1 MDLLGLYLSVP
12 FCRSK
17 CTYCNF
23 ASGVFPASY
32 FEQYVAR
39 VEDDLRGARARAA
52 GWGAALPE
60 RVDSIYLGG
69 GTPSLL
75 PAALLER
82 LFAAIRGAFAVD
94 GNAEITVECAP
105 GQLEDGALA
114 AMAACGVN
122 RVSFGVQSFVDEEAR
137 RAGRLH
143 TRAVALRDVERV
155 RAAGIGRV
163 NLDLIAG
170 LPGQTRESWRESLE
184 VLCGV
189 APEHASVYMLEVD
202 EDSRLGRE
210 IVKGG
215 LQYSAALVPE
225 DDAIAE
231 MYVEAV
237 DFLGARGLA
246 QYEISNF
253 AQRGA
258 ESRHNLK
265 YWRRE
270 AYLGLGLDAHSMLRD
285 AGGRALRF
293 ATTDELEPFLQGP
306 GWAEPHWL
314 TREEEMEEAWFLGLR
329 LNVGVDPAAR
339 RAEVCAEAV
348 GRFEEVIAELVSDG
362 LMESADGRVRVTA
375 RGRLLSNEV
384 FSRFIGEPVSHLT
397 NEDQF
402 DQPMDEDLSIG
413 RRTPAECL
421 N

>member
-1 MDLLGLYLSVP
+1 MDSVGIYLSVP
-12 FCRSK
+12 FCRAK

-32 FEQYVAR
+32 FERYVAR
-39 VEDDLRGARARAA
+39 AEDDLREAQGLVAS
-52 GWGAALPE
+52 WGAALPE
-60 RVDSIYLGG
+60 RVDSIYVGG

-82 LFAAIRGAFAVD
+82 LFAAIRGSFVVEPD
-94 GNAEITVECAP
+94 AEITVECAP
-105 GQLEDGALA
+105 GQLEGDALA
-114 AMAACGVN
+114 AMVACGVN

-170 LPGQTRESWRESLE
+170 LAGQTRESWRESLE
-184 VLCGV
+184 VLAG
-189 APEHASVYMLEVD
+189 AGPEHASIYMLEVD

-210 IVKGG
+210 IGKGG
-215 LQYSAALVPE
+215 ARYSAELVPE

-237 DFLGARGLA
+237 EFLGARGLR

-253 AQRGA
+253 ARAGG

-285 AGGRALRF
+285 ADGRVLRF
-293 ATTDELEPFLQGP
+293 AATDELEPFLRAP
-306 GWAEPHWL
+306 GWAEPERL
-314 TREEEMEEAWFLGLR
+314 TREAKLEEAWFLGLR
-329 LNVGVDPAAR
+329 LNAGVDLAML
-339 RAEVCAEAV
+339 RAEFGAETV
-348 GRFEEVIAELVSDG
+348 GRFDPVIAELVADG
-362 LMESADGRVRVTA
+362 LMEYGGGRARLTM

-384 FSRFIGEPVSHLT
+384 FERFLGESV
-397 NEDQF
+397 
-402 DQPMDEDLSIG
+402 G
-413 RRTPAECL
+413 A
-421 N
+421 

>member
-1 MDLLGLYLSVP
+1 MDSVGIYLSVP

-39 VEDDLRGARARAA
+39 VEDDLRVARRRAA
-52 GWGAALPE
+52 GWGAGLPE

-82 LFAAIRGAFAVD
+82 LFAAVRNDFTVD
-94 GNAEITVECAP
+94 ADVEITVECAP
-105 GQLEDGALA
+105 GQLADDVLA

-155 RAAGIGRV
+155 RAMGIGRV

-170 LPGQTRESWRESLE
+170 LAGQTWDSWCESLE
-184 VLCGV
+184 VLCGGE
-189 APEHASVYMLEVD
+189 PEHASVYMLEVD

-210 IVKGG
+210 IGQGG
-215 LQYSAALVPE
+215 QKYSAALVPE
-225 DDAIAE
+225 EDAIAE

-237 DFLGARGLA
+237 EFLERRGLA

-253 AQRGA
+253 ARSGG

-270 AYLGLGLDAHSMLRD
+270 PYLGVGLDAHSMLRD
-285 AGGRALRF
+285 AERRAVRF
-293 ATTDELEPFLQGP
+293 ATTDGLEEFLRGP
-306 GWAEPHWL
+306 GWTEPERL
-314 TREEEMEEAWFLGLR
+314 TREEELEEAWFLGLR
-329 LNVGVDPAAR
+329 LNAGVDLTAL
-339 RAEVCAEAV
+339 RAEFGAEAV
-348 GRFEEVIAELVSDG
+348 SRFEDVIAELAGDG
-362 LMESADGRVRVTA
+362 LLECVGDCVRLTL
-375 RGRLLSNEV
+375 RGRLLSSEV
-384 FSRFIGEPVSHLT
+384 FGWFLGESVS
-397 NEDQF
+397 
-402 DQPMDEDLSIG
+402 
-413 RRTPAECL
+413 A
-421 N
+421 

>member
-1 MDLLGLYLSVP
+1 MDSVGIYLSVP

-32 FEQYVAR
+32 FERYVTR
-39 VEDDLRGARARAA
+39 VEDDLRGARAMVA

-75 PAALLER
+75 PAELLLR
-82 LFAAIRGAFAVD
+82 LFAAIRQEFAVERD
-94 GNAEITVECAP
+94 AEITVECAP
-105 GQLEDGALA
+105 GQLEDEALA
-114 AMAACGVN
+114 AMAAGGVN

-155 RAAGIGRV
+155 RRAGIVRV
-163 NLDLIAG
+163 NLDLITG
-170 LPGQTRESWRESLE
+170 LAGQTRKSWRESLE
-184 VLCGV
+184 VLAG
-189 APEHASVYMLEVD
+189 AEPDHASVYMLEVD
-202 EDSRLGRE
+202 GDSRLGRE
-210 IVKGG
+210 IVQGG
-215 LQYSAALVPE
+215 ARYSAALVPE

-237 DFLGARGLA
+237 EFLERHGLA

-253 AQRGA
+253 ARTGG

-270 AYLGLGLDAHSMLRD
+270 PYLGLGLDAHSMLRD
-285 AGGRALRF
+285 ADGRALRF
-293 ATTDELEPFLQGP
+293 ATTDELEPFLEAP
-306 GWAEPHWL
+306 GWATPQQLSH
-314 TREEEMEEAWFLGLR
+314 EEELEEAWFLGLR
-329 LNVGVDPAAR
+329 LNAGVELAALKD
-339 RAEVCAEAV
+339 EFGAEAV
-348 GRFEEVIAELVSDG
+348 ERFDPVIAEMVSDG
-362 LMESADGRVRVTA
+362 MMERVGDMVRLTM

-384 FSRFIGEPVSHLT
+384 FEKFIGEEVS
-397 NEDQF
+397 
-402 DQPMDEDLSIG
+402 
-413 RRTPAECL
+413 A
-421 N
+421 